1 MRRSRSADEERLA
14 IDFQASR
21 HCAPWKSA
29 MSVPINLH
37 EYEDL
42 ARQQLPQMTYNF
54 FAGGANDELTVAE
67 NVRAW
72 QRVRLR
78 PRVLADVS
86 NLDLRT
92 SVLGAPVAMPILLA
106 PCGFNALAH
115 PDGECAVARA
125 AAAAGVIQVVSTAAN
140 KSLEEVAAASDGV
153 RWFQLYCYRDRG
165 ITRALVEAAEA
176 AGYSALC
183 LTVDLPMLGRRERE
197 IRDQFHLPPGITM
210 KNLEPFA
217 TDAIPAIAVG
227 SALTKYVNELWDSSL
242 TWDDVDWLRSISRL
256 PVVLKGI
263 LTAEDAVIAAEHGAA
278 AIIVSNHGGRQ
289 LDGSVSTCQ
298 ALPEVARAAAGR
310 LQILVD
316 GGIRRGTDVLKALAV
331 GARAVLIG
339 RPYLWG
345 LAVGGE
351 EGVRHVL
358 ELLRNELALA
368 MALAGRPTIRDIDSA
383 LIAPEN
389 R

>member
-1 MRRSRSADEERLA
+1 
-14 IDFQASR
+14 
-21 HCAPWKSA
+21 

-37 EYEDL
+37 EYEAL
-42 ARQQLPQMTYNF
+42 AREQLPVMAYNF

-67 NVRAW
+67 NVQAW
-72 QRVRLR
+72 QQIRLR

-86 NLDLRT
+86 QLDLRT
-92 SVLGAPVAMPILLA
+92 TVLGEPVAMPVLLA
-106 PCGFNALAH
+106 PCGFNSLAH
-115 PDGECAVARA
+115 PEGECAVARA
-125 AAAAGVIQVVSTAAN
+125 AAAAGIIQVVSTAAN
-140 KSLEEVAAASDGV
+140 KRLEDVAAASNG
-153 RWFQLYCYRDRG
+153 RPWFQLYCYRDRG
-165 ITRALVEAAEA
+165 VTRALVQAAEA

-217 TDAIPAIAVG
+217 TDAMPAIGVG

-242 TWDDVDWLRSISRL
+242 TWEVVDWLQSISPL
-256 PVVLKGI
+256 PIVLKGI
-263 LTAEDAVIAAEHGAA
+263 LTAEDALIAVQHGVA

-289 LDGSVSTCQ
+289 LDGAISTCR
-298 ALPEVARAAAGR
+298 ALPEVAEAVGGR
-310 LQILVD
+310 LEVLVD
-316 GGIRRGTDVLKALAV
+316 GGIRRGTDVLKALAL

-345 LAVGGE
+345 LTVNGE
-351 EGVRHVL
+351 EGVCHIL

-368 MALAGRPTIRDIDSA
+368 MALAGRRTIKDIDSA
-383 LIAPEN
+383 LIAK
-389 R
+389 